1 MPRTLQGFFIVA
13 VPDLNP
19 VALSGLE
26 ELLRKLVCV
35 LTPLDTADKNRV
47 LLALQ
52 SGVTATLEALETETH
67 D

>member
-13 VPDLNP
+13 SPDLNP
-19 VALSGLE
+19 VARASLDY
-26 ELLRKLVCV
+26 LLRNLVYV
-35 LTPLDTADKNRV
+35 LAPLDTADKNRV

>member
-1 MPRTLQGFFIVA
+1 MPRTLQGFFIVTD
-13 VPDLNP
+13 PDLSP
-19 VALSGLE
+19 VARAGLE

-52 SGVTATLEALETETH
+52 SGITATLESLETETH